1 MRAHLCFFLFLVTAC
16 GGLNSEPV
24 QHPQPEETLTQIP
37 EDPPEPSM
45 PEAVEA
51 TKDELIRY
59 ARVGSLSGLT
69 RVAKRSEAFV
79 SNFGGEDHRAYWDL
93 MRRIGVVPN
102 QKLIELFAE
111 PVGKRYVDEE
121 VWYIWPDLAALDAA
135 DLIPEKLSFQD
146 RKHLLE
152 LVGED
157 GIAKVRAGQGYPG
170 KRTAISEDG
179 RWIYFVLDTD
189 EGD

>member
-16 GGLNSEPV
+16 GGLNDGPV

-37 EDPPEPSM
+37 ETPSELSM
-45 PEAVEA
+45 PSAVEA
-51 TKDELIRY
+51 TKDELVRY
-59 ARVGSLSGLT
+59 ARVDSLSGLT
-69 RVAKRSEAFV
+69 RVAKRNESFV
-79 SNFGGEDHRAYWDL
+79 SNFGGEEHRQYWDL
-93 MRRIGVVPN
+93 MRRIGVGPN

-111 PVGKRYVDEE
+111 PVGKREVDGET
-121 VWYIWPDLAALDAA
+121 WYIWPSLAALDAA

-146 RKHLLE
+146 RKHLME
-152 LVGED
+152 LVGEG

-170 KRTAISEDG
+170 MRTAISEDG